1 MITMTIDNFN
11 LKQIAESGQCFRWKQ
26 IDKQGYRYS
35 IIANG
40 EYVEVEQAA
49 DKTFAFYCDDRT
61 FREFWKEYFDISA
74 DYTFAP
80 AGEGCDPLIRKAAV
94 AGSGIRILRQEPWE
108 MLITFLTAQN
118 ISIDRATVLIERL
131 CETYGDL
138 MFTDSGTAFHAFP
151 KPETLA
157 EIRPEDLRRLGFG
170 YRDKQIINAAKIAAC
185 KAVDLYRLRE
195 TDHDTA
201 KLVLTNIF
209 GVGDK
214 VAECICLFGLH
225 HMEAYPV
232 DTWVKKIEAYF
243 GEGYIQQ
250 NYGSRAGLIQQ
261 YLFAYVRQ
269 HGLPEESEDKQ

>member
-1 MITMTIDNFN
+1 MITLAIKNFN
-11 LKQIAESGQCFRWKQ
+11 LKQIAESGQCFRWQ
-26 IDKQGYRYS
+26 QLDSRGWRYS
-35 IIANG
+35 IIASG
-40 EYVEVEQAA
+40 EYIEVEQIAEN
-49 DKTFAFYCDDRT
+49 TFSFYCGDRI
-61 FREFWKEYFDISA
+61 FREFWKEYFDIDT
-74 DYTFAP
+74 DYRFASCD
-80 AGEGCDPLIRKAAV
+80 EYSDPLIRKAAA

-118 ISIDRATVLIERL
+118 ISIDRATLLIDRLCKAYGEVIITDRGSSYYVFPTPERL
-131 CETYGDL
+131 
-138 MFTDSGTAFHAFP
+138 AAIQPH
-151 KPETLA
+151 
-157 EIRPEDLRRLGFG
+157 DLRRLGFG

-185 KAVDLYRLRE
+185 KAVDLQKLRE

-225 HMEAYPV
+225 HLDAYPV

-243 GEGYIQQ
+243 GEGYVQQ
-250 NYGSRAGLIQQ
+250 NFRSCAGVIQQ

-269 HGLPEESEDKQ
+269 NGLPDEK

>member
-1 MITMTIDNFN
+1 MVILSIDNFN

-26 IDKQGYRYS
+26 ADARGYRYS

-40 EYVEVEQAA
+40 ECIEVEQIA
-49 DKTFAFYCDDRT
+49 DKTFAFYCNDRT
-61 FREFWKEYFDISA
+61 FSEFWKEYFDISA
-74 DYTFAP
+74 DYTFTP
-80 AGEGCDPLIRKAAV
+80 AGEGCNPLIRKAAA

-151 KPETLA
+151 KSETLA

-170 YRDKQIINAAKIAAC
+170 YRDKQIVNAAKIAAC

-195 TDHDTA
+195 ADHDTA

-250 NYGSRAGLIQQ
+250 NYGSSAGLIQQ

-269 HGLPEESEDKQ
+269 HGLPEEKES